1 MTVTASRSYDLAPSS
16 PLPALTTSSID
27 LPAKMDSDPYKSGWD
42 KGFSQNDI
50 KVLMK
55 YKLPR
60 PSLVLE
66 AIKNGQVDY
75 EYYKNVLVK

>member
-1 MTVTASRSYDLAPSS
+1 
-16 PLPALTTSSID
+16 
-27 LPAKMDSDPYKSGWD
+27 MDSDPYKSGWD

-75 EYYKNVLVK
+75 EYYKKVLVK